1 MPGPKL
7 LSRRNLFEL
16 AGVILAAGLARATVA
31 AEGKLAQLGLV
42 SFCLNHERVWQR
54 QQQSGVDLQNPL
66 LLIRHA
72 AQLGFGGVQ
81 VSLGNPAPEVRRA
94 IREIVSEQGLFLEA
108 IINPPRQG
116 ADVARF
122 TAEVAAAREM
132 GVSVA
137 RTVVMPGRR
146 YEQFKT
152 RAEFETASREAR
164 EMLLRAEPIVRDHQL
179 QLAVEN
185 HKDQRVAERLQL
197 LDEFDPAW
205 IGVCLDTGNNLA
217 LLEDPLETITAL
229 VPRAFTVH
237 LKDQLLTEV
246 SSGFLLGDV
255 PLGQGQ
261 LDLPAIV
268 QQIRSLRPG
277 IQLHL
282 ELITR
287 DPLLVPCLQ
296 ADYWETLAEVSAREL
311 ARSLMWIRSHPR
323 ETLQQQLS
331 SLTVDERVALE
342 RLNLASSL
350 NYARQR
356 LGL

>member
-1 MPGPKL
+1 MPGSEL
-7 LSRRNLFEL
+7 LSRRNLLEL
-16 AGVILAAGLARATVA
+16 AGVSLATGLTSAALAAAGER
-31 AEGKLAQLGLV
+31 AQLGLV
-42 SFCLNHERVWQR
+42 SFCLNHERDWQR
-54 QQQSGVDLQNPL
+54 QQQSGVDLQQPL
-66 LLIRHA
+66 PLIRRA

-81 VSLGNPAPEVRRA
+81 LSLGNPAPEVRRA
-94 IREIVSEQGLFLEA
+94 IRETVSEQGLFLEA

-137 RTVVMPGRR
+137 RTVILPGRR
-146 YEQFKT
+146 YEQFQS
-152 RAEFETASREAR
+152 RAEFEAATREAR
-164 EMLLRAEPIVRDHQL
+164 ELLRRAEPIVRDHQL

-185 HKDQRVAERLQL
+185 HKDQRIAERLQL
-197 LDEFDPAW
+197 LEEFDPAW
-205 IGVCLDTGNNLA
+205 IGICLDTGNNLA
-217 LLEDPLETITAL
+217 LLEDPLETISAL
-229 VPRAFTVH
+229 APRAFTVH

-268 QQIRSLRPG
+268 RQIRSRQPG
-277 IQLHL
+277 IRLHL

-296 ADYWETLAEVSAREL
+296 ADYWETLAEVPAREL
-311 ARSLMWIRSHPR
+311 ARTLSWIRSRPR
-323 ETLQQQLS
+323 ETPQQQVSTLN
-331 SLTVDERVALE
+331 LDERVALE
-342 RLNLASSL
+342 RRNLVSSL
-350 NYARQR
+350 NYAREQ